1 MLRYFHLFPP
11 PCFPS
16 QLAEQA
22 ERYEEMKTYM
32 QWVVVNKE
40 RLTTEERNLLSVAY
54 KNVVGA
60 RRASWRV
67 LHSIEQ
73 KETERQ
79 NTVKTY
85 RQAVE
90 TELSE
95 ICSEILNLID
105 TTLIKHASG
114 PEESVFYYK
123 MKGDY
128 HRYMAEY
135 MSGSKQSDVTEEAR
149 QAYTDAMEAARGLN
163 ATNPIR
169 LGLALNFSVFYYEIM
184 DLPKQACQLAKTAF
198 DQAVGEL
205 EELNED
211 EYKDATLIMQ
221 LLRDNLTLWQ
231 SEAGVDQMT
240 MEDDGTAVSEVE
252 GDF

>member
-1 MLRYFHLFPP
+1 
-11 PCFPS
+11 
-16 QLAEQA
+16 
-22 ERYEEMKTYM
+22 
-32 QWVVVNKE
+32 
-40 RLTTEERNLLSVAY
+40 
-54 KNVVGA
+54 
-60 RRASWRV
+60 
-67 LHSIEQ
+67 
-73 KETERQ
+73 
-79 NTVKTY
+79 
-85 RQAVE
+85 
-90 TELSE
+90 
-95 ICSEILNLID
+95 
-105 TTLIKHASG
+105 LIKHASG

-135 MSGSKQSDVTEEAR
+135 MSGSKQSEVTEEAR

-240 MEDDGTAVSEVE
+240 MEDDGTAVSEVD

>member
-1 MLRYFHLFPP
+1 
-11 PCFPS
+11 
-16 QLAEQA
+16 
-22 ERYEEMKTYM
+22 MKKYM
-32 QWVVVNKE
+32 KWVVKEKE

-73 KETERQ
+73 KETDRRANVES
-79 NTVKTY
+79 Y
-85 RQAVE
+85 RTAVE
-90 TELSE
+90 KELSE
-95 ICSEILNLID
+95 ICGEILTLIQN
-105 TTLIKHASG
+105 TLIKHSVES
-114 PEESVFYYK
+114 EERVFYYK

-135 MSGSKQSDVTEEAR
+135 MSGDGQKDVTEEAR
-149 QAYTDAMEAARGLN
+149 QSYSNAMEEAKSLS

-184 DLPKQACQLAKTAF
+184 DKPKKACQLAKDAF
-198 DQAVGEL
+198 DKAVGEL
-205 EELNED
+205 EELNEE

-231 SEAGVDQMT
+231 SEAGVESMRI
-240 MEDDGTAVSEVE
+240 EDDGTEVAE
-252 GDF
+252 VDGEADDDF

>member
-1 MLRYFHLFPP
+1 
-11 PCFPS
+11 
-16 QLAEQA
+16 
-22 ERYEEMKTYM
+22 MKKYM
-32 QWVVVNKE
+32 KWVVVAKE

-79 NTVKTY
+79 STVKSY

-90 TELSE
+90 TELSQ
-95 ICSEILNLID
+95 ICSEILKLID
-105 TTLIKHASG
+105 ATLITNSSG

-135 MSGSKQSDVTEEAR
+135 MSGKQQEEVTEEAR
-149 QAYTDAMEAARGLN
+149 QAYTDAMESAK
-163 ATNPIR
+163 
-169 LGLALNFSVFYYEIM
+169 ALS
-184 DLPKQACQLAKTAF
+184 
-198 DQAVGEL
+198 
-205 EELNED
+205 
-211 EYKDATLIMQ
+211 
-221 LLRDNLTLWQ
+221 R
-231 SEAGVDQMT
+231 
-240 MEDDGTAVSEVE
+240 
-252 GDF
+252 